1 MFYVLQ
7 NESVAARRR
16 VPILLTDA
24 ATGTT
29 AQAGVALTTIYAYVN
44 SNGGSFAGGAGTIA
58 NSGFGQY
65 YYELHPDEIDT
76 LGLAGIHVTALACRD
91 YDSIVQVAALDFYSA
106 AVGITAGSVWN
117 YVLSNSDTAETN
129 LVNAS
134 AGGGATAYAIAQEV
148 WDFDISE
155 YVSNAGGYIVNI
167 NDNVNDAK
175 SNTNNIP
182 LQVWGDDLTA
192 GANSPYAAGTAGTI
206 LYGLSL
212 GGSGLTAGDIWEYD
226 ISAISTAGTAGSQL
240 NLSASGGSG
249 LTAGDVWDFNI
260 TGFGATNSAA
270 VYVTDTNFV
279 AGNIQTYV
287 STQTPQD
294 VWTYAGIEGRTITGG
309 AVSSVLDPVTF
320 SSSQYSAIASSVW
333 NAGTRTIT
341 GGIADTVTSVTNPV
355 SITSASMTGVA
366 GTVWNSPVA
375 SYSSNGTFG
384 LNILR
389 ADAAN
394 KVGDVTL
401 RSAGGINMVDAD
413 MHRIDNDADA
423 STNLKNILTGIGST
437 ITGNIVG
444 NVSGNVTGSV
454 GSVTADVNVSTASM
468 TGIAGTV
475 WSYATRTLT
484 SATGISAYDVW
495 NFDPTAMTV
504 PQAGA
509 ILTDIQ
515 TDTNTIQTDISNIP
529 NNVWASDISGYT
541 NPGEAGFEL
550 SQAASGA
557 GLTSGDVSVA
567 VWDSATSNHTTNGTF
582 GYNLL
587 RSDLAGVAG
596 TVSLW
601 TGGAFSGVFAD
612 TYRIDEDYNAA
623 IALKDILTG
632 VGSTITGNIDGNVT
646 GSVGSV
652 TNDVTLSAGTQA
664 SIANSVWSTD
674 ISGYTS
680 PSAGYD
686 LSNVGTGSGLTA
698 GDVWTY
704 ATRTVTG
711 GTITS
716 VTDPVDVSASSR
728 SSIASTV
735 WNQTSATYNSGGSNP
750 FANLIITQNQTSNI
764 IDRLVGVGATV
775 WEYATRTLTS
785 GSGISAGDVW
795 TYATRTITGGIAD
808 TVTTVTNGVT
818 VTTNNDKTGYEL
830 SGSGV
835 SAVQSGLSTLTS
847 AQVGTEVDSSLS
859 DVGLTSTVTGRI
871 DVDVSSRLAS
881 SSYVTPPTESS
892 IAGTVWN
899 YATRTLTSGGS
910 GISAYDVWNFV
921 LSDTNTAEVDLVQAA
936 AGSGLTAG
944 DVWSAPSRTITG
956 GIADTVS
963 NVTGNVSGS
972 VGSVLGNVSGNVV
985 GSVASVTGDVS
996 GNVVGSVANVTGNV
1010 SGSVGSVL
1018 GNVSG
1023 NVVGSVASVTGNVS
1037 GNVVGSVGS
1046 VTGNVAGT
1054 VAAVTGNVSGNV
1066 VVSVGSVTGNVAG
1079 SVNSVVTDVSVDESL
1094 ISADVWSY
1102 VSRTLTSSGSGISAA
1117 DVWTYATRTITGG
1130 IADTVSN
1137 VTGNVVGSVGSVLG
1151 NVSGNVVGTVGSVT
1165 GNVSGNVVGSVASVL
1180 GNVSGNVVGSV
1191 ASVTGNVAGSVASVT
1206 GNVVGSVGSVTGNVA
1221 GSVASVTNPVIFDSA
1236 QYASI
1241 ASSVWNAATRTLTSG
1256 GSGISAYDVWNFV
1269 LSDTNTAEVD
1279 LVQAASG
1286 AGLTAGDV
1294 WTYGSREITGGLANT
1309 VTSVTN
1315 PVTVGT
1321 NNDKTGYALSA
1332 GGVTAVQ
1339 SGLSTLTQ
1347 AQVGTEVDSSLSDVG
1362 LTSTVTG
1369 RIDVAVSSRLAS
1381 SSYETPPT
1389 AASIAS
1395 SVWSAGSRTITGGTV
1410 DNLTNPATVAT
1421 SSMTGIAGT
1430 VWNYSTRTITSG
1442 GGATA
1447 GDVWTY
1453 PTRSLTSG
1461 AGITVNAATNIINGP
1476 YFVKSNVDGQDGNLD
1491 VITGMVQD
1499 IQLTVTDAFGNPFD
1513 TTALGLAVNFY
1524 NQAGTLTT
1532 SYGTSQLYGPAGL
1545 VQFTLDTAVT
1555 GVEGRYN
1562 LILSAAGAGNTI
1574 KFGPLTTLVRP
1585 Y

>member
-29 AQAGVALTTIYAYVN
+29 AQSGVALTTIYAYVN
-44 SNGGSFAGGAGTIA
+44 SNGGSFSGGAGTVA

-65 YYELHPDEIDT
+65 YYEFDSSEIGT
-76 LGLAGIHVTALACRD
+76 LGLAGIHVTALNCRD
-91 YDSIVQVAALDFYSA
+91 YDSIVQVAAFDMYSA
-106 AVGITAGSVWN
+106 STGATAYAIAQEVWNFDISEYTSLAGGYITNINGNVNDAKSNTNNIPLQIWGDDLASGANSPYAAGTAGTILYTLGQAGVALTAGDVWD

-148 WDFDISE
+148 WNTNLTTFNDTDL
-155 YVSNAGGYIVNI
+155 AGGMQKSTYDTVSGNLDANISGIPSGVWNEDATNYI
-167 NDNVNDAK
+167 
-175 SNTNNIP
+175 
-182 LQVWGDDLTA
+182 
-192 GANSPYAAGTAGTI
+192 
-206 LYGLSL
+206 
-212 GGSGLTAGDIWEYD
+212 GLTNSFGDYLY
-226 ISAISTAGTAGSQL
+226 QL
-240 NLSASGGSG
+240 GIGATGYPSGGSG
-249 LTAGDVWDFNI
+249 LSAYDVWDFNI
-260 TGFGATNSAA
+260 TGFGSTNSAA
-270 VYVTDTNFV
+270 EYVTQTNFTV
-279 AGNIQTYV
+279 GNIETYV

-294 VWTYAGIEGRTITGG
+294 VWTYAGVEGRTVTGG

-341 GGIADTVTSVTNPV
+341 GGIADTVTTVSGNVLGSVGSV
-355 SITSASMTGVA
+355 S
-366 GTVWNSPVA
+366 
-375 SYSSNGTFG
+375 
-384 LNILR
+384 
-389 ADAAN
+389 
-394 KVGDVTL
+394 
-401 RSAGGINMVDAD
+401 
-413 MHRIDNDADA
+413 
-423 STNLKNILTGIGST
+423 
-437 ITGNIVG
+437 G
-444 NVSGNVTGSV
+444 NVSGNVVGSVGSVTGNVAGSVNSVVSGVTVTTNNDKTGYALSANQTFNLTGNVSGNLLGTVNSVTGNVDGNVVGSVGSVTGNVSGSV
-454 GSVTADVNVSTASM
+454 GSVTADVNVSTTSM

-475 WSYATRTLT
+475 WSTDVSGYSSP
-484 SATGISAYDVW
+484 SAGYDLANASAGGGISAYDVW
-495 NFDPTAMTV
+495 NFDATGMSS
-504 PQAGA
+504 PQQGA
-509 ILTDIQ
+509 VLTD
-515 TDTNTIQTDISNIP
+515 TLANTNTISNDILGLP
-529 NNVWASDISGYT
+529 NLVWTQDISGYSS
-541 NPGEAGFEL
+541 PEEAGFNL
-550 SQAASGA
+550 YQLGIGA
-557 GLTSGDVSVA
+557 T
-567 VWDSATSNHTTNGTF
+567 
-582 GYNLL
+582 GY
-587 RSDLAGVAG
+587 
-596 TVSLW
+596 
-601 TGGAFSGVFAD
+601 
-612 TYRIDEDYNAA
+612 
-623 IALKDILTG
+623 
-632 VGSTITGNIDGNVT
+632 
-646 GSVGSV
+646 
-652 TNDVTLSAGTQA
+652 SAG
-664 SIANSVWSTD
+664 
-674 ISGYTS
+674 
-680 PSAGYD
+680 SA
-686 LSNVGTGSGLTA
+686 LTA
-698 GDVWTY
+698 GDVW
-704 ATRTVTG
+704 
-711 GTITS
+711 S
-716 VTDPVDVSASSR
+716 
-728 SSIASTV
+728 
-735 WNQTSATYNSGGSNP
+735 
-750 FANLIITQNQTSNI
+750 
-764 IDRLVGVGATV
+764 
-775 WEYATRTLTS
+775 
-785 GSGISAGDVW
+785 
-795 TYATRTITGGIAD
+795 YATRTITGGIAD
-808 TVTTVTNGVT
+808 TVTSVTNGVT

-871 DVDVSSRLAS
+871 DVNVSSRLAS

-921 LSDTNTAEVDLVQAA
+921 LSDSNTAEVDLVQAA

-996 GNVVGSVANVTGNV
+996 GNVVGSVASVTGNV

-1066 VVSVGSVTGNVAG
+1066 VGSVGSVTGNVAG

-1221 GSVASVTNPVIFDSA
+1221 GSVASVTNPVIFSSA

-1269 LSDTNTAEVD
+1269 LSDSNTAEVD

-1381 SSYETPPT
+1381 SSYEIPPT

-1410 DNLTNPATVAT
+1410 DNVTNDVNVST

>member
-29 AQAGVALTTIYAYVN
+29 AQAGVALTAIYAYVN
-44 SNGGSFAGGAGTIA
+44 SNGGAFSGGAGTVA

-65 YYELHPDEIDT
+65 YYEFDPAEIGT

-91 YDSIVQVAALDFYSA
+91 YDAIVQVAALDFYSA
-106 AVGITAGSVWN
+106 SSG
-117 YVLSNSDTAETN
+117 
-129 LVNAS
+129 AS
-134 AGGGATAYAIAQEV
+134 SYAIAQEV
-148 WDFDISE
+148 WNFDISE
-155 YVSNAGGYIVNI
+155 FDSNAGGYILNI
-167 NDNVNDAK
+167 NENVNDVE

-182 LQVWGDDLTA
+182 LQVWGDDLAA

-206 LYGLSL
+206 LYTLGQAGVALTSGDVWSYVDRTITGGAVTSVTDPVSLATSSMAGIANSVWSTLTAPYTTHATFGHQVLRSDNAATIGEVTLHQSGGSKRVDADVHAFVNNTASATAILNILTGIGSSITGNITGNLSGSVGSVVDPVNVSTASMTGIAGTVWSTDISGYTSPSAGFDL
-212 GGSGLTAGDIWEYD
+212 ANASSGSGL
-226 ISAISTAGTAGSQL
+226 SAY
-240 NLSASGGSG
+240 N
-249 LTAGDVWDFNI
+249 VWDFVI
-260 TGFGATNSAA
+260 TGFGQTGSAA
-270 VYVTDTNFV
+270 VALSGAYSESANTYTQLINF
-279 AGNIQTYV
+279 
-287 STQTPQD
+287 TPND
-294 VWTYAGIEGRTITGG
+294 IWTYAGIEGRTITGG
-309 AVSSVLDPVTF
+309 AVSSVLDPVIF

-341 GGIADTVTSVTNPV
+341 GGIADTV
-355 SITSASMTGVA
+355 
-366 GTVWNSPVA
+366 
-375 SYSSNGTFG
+375 SN
-384 LNILR
+384 
-389 ADAAN
+389 
-394 KVGDVTL
+394 V
-401 RSAGGINMVDAD
+401 
-413 MHRIDNDADA
+413 
-423 STNLKNILTGIGST
+423 
-437 ITGNIVG
+437 TGNVSGSVGSVLG
-444 NVSGNVTGSV
+444 NVSGNVVGSVGSVTGNVAGSVNSVVSGVTVTTNNDKTGYALSANQTFNVTGNVSGNILGTVNSVTGNVDGNVVGSVGSVTGNVSGSV
-454 GSVTADVNVSTASM
+454 GSVTADVNVSTSSM

-484 SATGISAYDVW
+484 SGGSGISAADVW
-495 NFDPTAMTV
+495 
-504 PQAGA
+504 
-509 ILTDIQ
+509 
-515 TDTNTIQTDISNIP
+515 
-529 NNVWASDISGYT
+529 
-541 NPGEAGFEL
+541 
-550 SQAASGA
+550 
-557 GLTSGDVSVA
+557 
-567 VWDSATSNHTTNGTF
+567 
-582 GYNLL
+582 
-587 RSDLAGVAG
+587 
-596 TVSLW
+596 
-601 TGGAFSGVFAD
+601 
-612 TYRIDEDYNAA
+612 TY
-623 IALKDILTG
+623 
-632 VGSTITGNIDGNVT
+632 GSRTITGGLADTVSNVTGNVS

-652 TNDVTLSAGTQA
+652 LGNVSGNVVGSVASVTGNVAG
-664 SIANSVWSTD
+664 SVNSVVSD
-674 ISGYTS
+674 VPINEALIS
-680 PSAGYD
+680 A
-686 LSNVGTGSGLTA
+686 
-698 GDVWTY
+698 DVWTY
-704 ATRTVTG
+704 ATRTLTSGAGISAADVWNYSTRTVTG
-711 GTITS
+711 GTIDNATVSNIGSTAVAGIATS
-716 VTDPVDVSASSR
+716 IWKYDIDSAIPV
-728 SSIASTV
+728 
-735 WNQTSATYNSGGSNP
+735 YNSGDAGFLIQYPGVQVWSQTLSNLLS
-750 FANLIITQNQTSNI
+750 AEQNLVN
-764 IDRLVGVGATV
+764 A
-775 WEYATRTLTS
+775 E
-785 GSGISAGDVW
+785 AG
-795 TYATRTITGGIAD
+795 
-808 TVTTVTNGVT
+808 
-818 VTTNNDKTGYEL
+818 
-830 SGSGV
+830 
-835 SAVQSGLSTLTS
+835 
-847 AQVGTEVDSSLS
+847 
-859 DVGLTSTVTGRI
+859 VGLTV
-871 DVDVSSRLAS
+871 
-881 SSYVTPPTESS
+881 
-892 IAGTVWN
+892 
-899 YATRTLTSGGS
+899 
-910 GISAYDVWNFV
+910 
-921 LSDTNTAEVDLVQAA
+921 
-936 AGSGLTAG
+936 G
-944 DVWSAPSRTITG
+944 DIWSAPSRTITG

-985 GSVASVTGDVS
+985 GSVGSVT
-996 GNVVGSVANVTGNV
+996 
-1010 SGSVGSVL
+1010 

-1023 NVVGSVASVTGNVS
+1023 NVVGSVASVTGNVAGSVGSVTGNVSGNVIGSVGSVTGNVS

-1046 VTGNVAGT
+1046 VTGNVSGT

-1066 VVSVGSVTGNVAG
+1066 VGSVA
-1079 SVNSVVTDVSVDESL
+1079 
-1094 ISADVWSY
+1094 
-1102 VSRTLTSSGSGISAA
+1102 
-1117 DVWTYATRTITGG
+1117 
-1130 IADTVSN
+1130 
-1137 VTGNVVGSVGSVLG
+1137 SVLG

-1191 ASVTGNVAGSVASVT
+1191 GSVTGNVAGSVAAVTGNVSGNVIGSVASVTGNVAGSVASVT
-1206 GNVVGSVGSVTGNVA
+1206 SPVTF
-1221 GSVASVTNPVIFDSA
+1221 SSA

-1256 GSGISAYDVWNFV
+1256 GSGISAADVWTYATRTLTSGGAGISAYDVWNFV
-1269 LSDTNTAEVD
+1269 LSDANTAEVD

-1294 WTYGSREITGGLANT
+1294 WTYGSREITGGLADT
-1309 VTSVTN
+1309 VTSITN

-1430 VWNYSTRTITSG
+1430 VWNYSTRTITAG

-1532 SYGTSQLYGPAGL
+1532 SYGTSELYGPAGL

>member
-29 AQAGVALTTIYAYVN
+29 AQSGVALTTIYAYVN
-44 SNGGSFAGGAGTIA
+44 SNGGSFAGGAGTVA

-65 YYELHPDEIDT
+65 YYEFHPDEIST

-91 YDSIVQVAALDFYSA
+91 YDAIAQVAALDFYSA

-148 WDFDISE
+148 WNTDLSAYDGSVPNVAGWYQKSTFDTVTNYLDANVGDVPNQVWSFDIS
-155 YVSNAGGYIVNI
+155 SRTDPSAGFNLYQLGIGATGY
-167 NDNVNDAK
+167 A
-175 SNTNNIP
+175 S
-182 LQVWGDDLTA
+182 
-192 GANSPYAAGTAGTI
+192 
-206 LYGLSL
+206 
-212 GGSGLTAGDIWEYD
+212 GGGLTAGDVWEYD

-240 NLSASGGSG
+240 NLSASGSGASTYSIAEEVWNFDISEFVSGAGGYVVNINGNVNDAKSNTNNIPLQVWGDDLAAGANSPYAAGTAGTILYELSLGGSG
-249 LTAGDVWDFNI
+249 ISAADVW
-260 TGFGATNSAA
+260 S
-270 VYVTDTNFV
+270 YVD
-279 AGNIQTYV
+279 
-287 STQTPQD
+287 
-294 VWTYAGIEGRTITGG
+294 RTITGG
-309 AVSSVLDPVTF
+309 AVTSVTDPVTVST
-320 SSSQYSAIASSVW
+320 SSMTGIAGTVWSTDVSGYSSPSAGFDLANASAGGGISAYDVWNFDATGMSSPQQGAALTDTLANTTSILSDITGIPNNVWVQDITGFASPEQAGFNLYQLGIGATGYSAGSALTAGDVW
-333 NAGTRTIT
+333 SYATREIT
-341 GGIADTVTSVTNPV
+341 GGIADTVTSVTN
-355 SITSASMTGVA
+355 GV
-366 GTVWNSPVA
+366 
-375 SYSSNGTFG
+375 
-384 LNILR
+384 I
-389 ADAAN
+389 
-394 KVGDVTL
+394 
-401 RSAGGINMVDAD
+401 
-413 MHRIDNDADA
+413 
-423 STNLKNILTGIGST
+423 
-437 ITGNIVG
+437 
-444 NVSGNVTGSV
+444 
-454 GSVTADVNVSTASM
+454 
-468 TGIAGTV
+468 
-475 WSYATRTLT
+475 
-484 SATGISAYDVW
+484 
-495 NFDPTAMTV
+495 
-504 PQAGA
+504 
-509 ILTDIQ
+509 
-515 TDTNTIQTDISNIP
+515 
-529 NNVWASDISGYT
+529 
-541 NPGEAGFEL
+541 
-550 SQAASGA
+550 
-557 GLTSGDVSVA
+557 
-567 VWDSATSNHTTNGTF
+567 
-582 GYNLL
+582 
-587 RSDLAGVAG
+587 
-596 TVSLW
+596 
-601 TGGAFSGVFAD
+601 
-612 TYRIDEDYNAA
+612 
-623 IALKDILTG
+623 
-632 VGSTITGNIDGNVT
+632 
-646 GSVGSV
+646 
-652 TNDVTLSAGTQA
+652 
-664 SIANSVWSTD
+664 
-674 ISGYTS
+674 
-680 PSAGYD
+680 
-686 LSNVGTGSGLTA
+686 
-698 GDVWTY
+698 
-704 ATRTVTG
+704 
-711 GTITS
+711 
-716 VTDPVDVSASSR
+716 
-728 SSIASTV
+728 
-735 WNQTSATYNSGGSNP
+735 
-750 FANLIITQNQTSNI
+750 
-764 IDRLVGVGATV
+764 
-775 WEYATRTLTS
+775 
-785 GSGISAGDVW
+785 
-795 TYATRTITGGIAD
+795 
-808 TVTTVTNGVT
+808 

-830 SGSGV
+830 SGAGV
-835 SAVQSGLSTLTS
+835 SAVQSGLSTLTQ

-881 SSYVTPPTESS
+881 SSYVTPPTEAS
-892 IAGTVWN
+892 IAGTVWTYATRTLTSATGISAYDVWN
-899 YATRTLTSGGS
+899 FDPTAMTSPQAGAILTDIQTDTNTIITDIGNVPNNVWASDVSGYVNPGEAGFELTQAASGSGLTSGDVSVAVWDADPVNYSNNSTFGKGILRSDNAGVAGTVTLWTGASYNGVYADAYRIDADYGAATALKNVLTGIGSSITSNITGDLSGSVGSVTADVNVTTDSMTGIAGTVWTYATRTLTSGGS

-921 LSDTNTAEVDLVQAA
+921 LSDSNTAEVDLVQAA

-985 GSVASVTGDVS
+985 GSVGSVTGDVS

-1066 VVSVGSVTGNVAG
+1066 VGSVGSVTGNVAG

-1294 WTYGSREITGGLANT
+1294 WTYGSREITGGLADT
-1309 VTSVTN
+1309 VTSITN

-1381 SSYETPPT
+1381 SSYEIPPT